1 MYVDLAQAGVV
12 IKKQQTVP
20 IRSGPGTQILVL
32 IGCAW
37 VTQEGDARDHVLSS
51 GEAMVVSKTGLVVI
65 TALED
70 STVSVLQSGA
80 TNASLPE
87 PHFPSGFPSGE
98 TLELFMVRAKQL
110 RSEYIG
116 HLASRLREKLGRA
129 VSSWRRQIRSAFLE
143 SQLRSP
149 QDRGHL

>member
-32 IGCAW
+32 IGCVW

-70 STVSVLQSGA
+70 STVSVMQSGE
-80 TNASLPE
+80 TNAQLPE
-87 PHFPSGFPSGE
+87 PHFPSGE